1 MAGRKGAMFPQRPL
15 DGPFK
20 CRIFIKNNNL
30 SALTDSEHN
39 KPRSL
44 YCSQKMF
51 FRSRAKSLV
60 IGFSKAFTCVVLR
73 YWTDTHGVH
82 WQGGRPRPPPPAPRH
97 HHPAFALLTELM
109 PASIEETSRWM
120 CFVFSDSFPS
130 PLIREDPSAPHHISS
145 LFDSGARA
153 VPLHNCV
160 AEIASAGAIC
170 VHNCE
175 LSCAIVPVAF

>member
-1 MAGRKGAMFPQRPL
+1 MPGTKGAMFPQRPL

-39 KPRSL
+39 KPSSL
-44 YCSQKMF
+44 YCSHKML
-51 FRSRAKSLV
+51 FRSRAKSRV
-60 IGFSKAFTCVVLR
+60 IGCSKAFACVVLR
-73 YWTDTHGVH
+73 YWTDTDGVH
-82 WQGGRPRPPPPAPRH
+82 CQGGHPPPPLPPPPRLCSLH
-97 HHPAFALLTELM
+97 RANARERE
-109 PASIEETSRWM
+109 EETSRWM

-145 LFDSGARA
+145 LFDSGRGGGCCSALQLCR
-153 VPLHNCV
+153 PDS
-160 AEIASAGAIC
+160 IAGAIC

-175 LSCAIVPVAF
+175 LSCAIVPVAI